1 MAVDKRLYFDRYN
14 VRFFVNVL
22 NLLNAKNILNVY
34 QTTGTDD
41 DDGWLKSPLAG
52 NFIATPGYLDFYQA
66 VNLDNRWH
74 YLGATG
80 HDLWS
85 QPRSI
90 RFGMTLEF
98 K

>member
-1 MAVDKRLYFDRYN
+1 M
-14 VRFFVNVL
+14 NVL